1 MPNRKR
7 LLKTFDDVV
16 EELGGTLAVGQ
27 LCDDQDSAAVCNWRR
42 RRQVFPA
49 KYYPEMVKALA
60 KRGAKAPHTLWGFY
74 KKKN

>member
-1 MPNRKR
+1 
-7 LLKTFDDVV
+7 
-16 EELGGTLAVGQ
+16 
-27 LCDDQDSAAVCNWRR
+27 VCNWRR

-60 KRGAKAPHTLWGFY
+60 RRGARAPHTLWGFY